1 MNATETLSF
10 KEVLLDH
17 FGQILPSL
25 FGDAQIRRKAAAY
38 FEKHGFPNRKT
49 EDYKY
54 INPEAILKNGFGFR
68 TEVMRDLTSH
78 DIKEMT
84 LVQDA
89 IVIVIQ
95 NGVYSKELSPSNTL
109 PAGITISNLADAVV
123 SNDVAKKHYGKYAQF
138 EADSFAALNTAMA
151 VGGIF
156 IHVAK
161 KVQTKTPIQLIH
173 ISNFAVSSISQ
184 ARNLVVIEESAEAVV
199 IESYET
205 IGPVKSFSNPLTEVY
220 VGANAKFDHYRIQA
234 EGETALQM
242 NTLQASVCGNS
253 LYNTYTFTLGG
264 NFVRNNLNI
273 LFTEKNGEAHLYGLY
288 PIANNQVVDNHT
300 IVDHAVP
307 NCMSNELYKGV
318 VNDKATATF
327 NGKIFVRQDAQKTN
341 AYQTNR
347 NILLS
352 DDATVNTKPQLEIYA
367 DDVKCS
373 HGTSTGKV
381 NEDALFY
388 LQARGIGR
396 ESARALLIRAFAE
409 EVVDQVKIEEL
420 RNYID
425 SRIDAILK

>member
-10 KEVLLDH
+10 KDALLQH
-17 FGQILPSL
+17 FEQTLPSL

-54 INPEAILKNGFGFR
+54 INPEAVLKSGFGFR
-68 TEVMRDLTSH
+68 SDLMREITPH
-78 DIKEMT
+78 DIKEFT
-84 LVQDA
+84 FVQDS
-89 IVIVIQ
+89 IVLVIL
-95 NGVYSKELSPSNTL
+95 NGVYSAELSPLNTL
-109 PAGITISNLADAVV
+109 PVGITISNLADAVV
-123 SNDVAKKHYGKYAQF
+123 SNEIAKKHYAKYAKF
-138 EADSFAALNTAMA
+138 DSDPFVALNTAMA
-151 VGGIF
+151 AGGIF

-161 KVQTKTPIQLIH
+161 NTQTKVPIQIIH
-173 ISNFAVSSISQ
+173 VSNSEVSTISQ
-184 ARNLVVIEESAEAVV
+184 PRNLIVVEESAEAIV

-205 IGPVKSFSNPLTEVY
+205 IGPVKTFINTLTEVY
-220 VGANAKFDHYRIQA
+220 VGPNAKFDHYRIQS
-234 EGETALQM
+234 EGENALQM

-264 NFVRNNLNI
+264 SFTRNNLNI

-288 PIANNQVVDNHT
+288 PIANTQVVDNHT

-318 VNDKATATF
+318 INDKASATF

-381 NEDALFY
+381 NEDAMFY
-388 LQARGIGR
+388 LQARGIGKD
-396 ESARALLIRAFAE
+396 SARALLIRAFAE
-409 EVVDQVKIEEL
+409 EVVDHVKIEEL

-425 SRIDAILK
+425 KRIDSILK